1 MKHRI
6 VTAAQMKEIER
17 AGNAHGLPYLQ
28 MMENAGLAAY
38 TQLRARL
45 PLGGALLI
53 VCGKGNNGGDG
64 LVMARAA
71 YQENSPEFL
80 YFFALS
86 ASLVPIFLITA
97 LEILNSTLV
106 WFCPKYAQLL
116 LGKPVTIIRNGEI
129 LQDELAQLRITASDL
144 AEALRGKDIF
154 SPKDVYWGVIEPN
167 GSITAAPMPQDG
179 GEPPMLPLLIDKAVC
194 KENLAFFGMDT
205 AALDALLRRE
215 QTTREAVLL
224 LLYNGKKSILIQ
236 KKAAPKGAA

>member
-71 YQENSPEFL
+71 AQDGWRVVVLLAEGD
-80 YFFALS
+80 
-86 ASLVPIFLITA
+86 
-97 LEILNSTLV
+97 
-106 WFCPKYAQLL
+106 PKTPDAMTNYARLADL
-116 LGKPVTIIRNGEI
+116 PVTKCR
-129 LQDELAQLRITASDL
+129 DAAALAAQPLTPSWMLCMAP
-144 AEALRGKDIF
+144 GF
-154 SPKDVYWGVIEPN
+154 
-167 GSITAAPMPQDG
+167 TAAFARPG
-179 GEPPMLPLLIDKAVC
+179 WLPV
-194 KENLAFFGMDT
+194 
-205 AALDALLRRE
+205 R
-215 QTTREAVLL
+215 
-224 LLYNGKKSILIQ
+224 
-236 KKAAPKGAA
+236 